1 MATYRNM
8 YQYETSPRKLQPEY
22 EVRKNPNVGKKSSTL
37 SNKKAQKK
45 KKIRLKNHTRAVLY
59 LVVGF
64 VILFAISYRNSLI
77 TASFD
82 KKESL
87 KKELA
92 VLEKENA
99 QLEVNMENSLNLNNI
114 EKAAKEKLGMQ
125 KLDESQ
131 KVYVNLP
138 KEDYVEPASEQVIVE
153 ENTNWFTNLINKIF
167 GK

>member
-1 MATYRNM
+1 MAKSYNR
-8 YQYETSPRKLQPEY
+8 YEYETSPKKLEPYYAPNQKK
-22 EVRKNPNVGKKSSTL
+22 VKTKAKNEKKSSKNT
-37 SNKKAQKK
+37 KKQKETRK
-45 KKIRLKNHTRAVLY
+45 LKLKIMLY
-59 LVVGF
+59 LAVGF
-64 VILFAISYRNSLI
+64 TILFAISYRNAKI
-77 TASFD
+77 DENFD
-82 KKESL
+82 KVQTL
-87 KKELA
+87 KSELVA
-92 VLEKENA
+92 IEKENA

-131 KVYVNLP
+131 KVYVSLP